1 MTTRLG
7 EAEAFDW
14 CRRLA
19 LSHYENF
26 PVGSLLVPRKV
37 RRHVYSIYAFA
48 RLADDIA
55 DEGYDAGI
63 DPQSRLEDLDAW
75 ERRFDACLEG
85 RSEHPAFIALGAT
98 IKDLQL
104 PDKLFRD
111 LLSAFRQDVVKRRY
125 GSFEDVLDYCR
136 RSANPV
142 GRLILLL
149 WGWRDAER
157 HALSDEICTALQLT
171 NFWQDLSVDL
181 DKDRIYLPQDE
192 MQRFGV
198 TEQMLFARRATPE
211 IASLVEFQV
220 ARTRGMFARGR
231 PLPEMVN
238 GRLRYELRLTWCG
251 GMRLLERIEQT
262 GYNTIA
268 DRPQIT
274 RSDKFRLLWR
284 ALMNSS

>member
-19 LSHYENF
+19 VAHYENF

-55 DEGYDAGI
+55 DEGYDTGI
-63 DPQSRLEDLDAW
+63 DLNSRLEALDEW
-75 ERRFDACLEG
+75 ERHLNACLEG
-85 RSEHPAFIALGAT
+85 RAEHPAFIALGVT
-98 IKDLQL
+98 IKDLHL

-125 GSFEDVLDYCR
+125 KSFEEVLDYCR
-136 RSANPV
+136 RSANPI

-192 MQRFGV
+192 MAQFGI
-198 TEQMLFARRATPE
+198 TEETLFARRATPE
-211 IASLVEFQV
+211 IASLIEFQV
-220 ARTRGMFARGR
+220 ARTRQMFARGR
-231 PLPEMVN
+231 PLPEMVG

-251 GMRLLERIEQT
+251 GIRLLERIEQN

-268 DRPQIT
+268 VRPQIT

-284 ALMNSS
+284 AMINYS